1 MRPCGNC
8 GAPIENSVELCDEC
22 AKLDLPSEAERAASF
37 NRDYRQRRRDVAS
50 SESTLDSD
58 DVGQEVE
65 KVKQRF
71 LAAVIALPAV
81 LLLPIAILAGVEYG
95 ITGFF

>member
-1 MRPCGNC
+1 M
-8 GAPIENSVELCDEC
+8 
-22 AKLDLPSEAERAASF
+22 
-37 NRDYRQRRRDVAS
+37 
-50 SESTLDSD
+50 DSD